1 MIIILLTCL
10 ALAVLLYHSF
20 IWKPLDTSVLYKNH
34 PYLLFGHRGSPLHE
48 PENTIPSFQRAI
60 ADGCNA
66 IELDVHRTRDG
77 HLIVFHDD
85 TLERTSNGTGRV
97 AEHTLAELQALN
109 AASHWEGRNEHVP
122 TLKSVIDTLPDTII
136 FNFEIKNFSFFSGQ
150 GTELE
155 LVQFIREN
163 NLRDRVILSSFNP
176 LNIWRV
182 KMSDPKIFTAL
193 LWYNPG
199 MSLLMKMSD
208 PKILTDLLWYNPGIS
223 LLRHSIGVHLSHPD
237 LLHPF
242 EKNVN
247 GRVKFWSRVKNI
259 PMHVWV
265 VNEAETMRAL
275 AKDPM
280 IKGIMSD
287 DTQLLVATMQD
298 KLT

>member
-1 MIIILLTCL
+1 MIIILLIVL
-10 ALAVLLYHSF
+10 VVAILLYHFF

-34 PYLLFGHRGSPLHE
+34 PYLLFGHRGSPKHE

-97 AEHTLAELQALN
+97 AEHTLTELQALN
-109 AASHWEGRNEHVP
+109 AASHWEDRNEHIP
-122 TLKSVIDTLPDTII
+122 TLKAVIQALPDTTV
-136 FNFEIKNFSFFSGQ
+136 FNFEIKNFSFFSEQ
-150 GTELE
+150 RTELE
-155 LVQFIREN
+155 LVRFIREN
-163 NLRDRVILSSFNP
+163 KLRDRVILSSFNP

-193 LWYNPG
+193 LWYNP
-199 MSLLMKMSD
+199 S
-208 PKILTDLLWYNPGIS
+208 ILS
-223 LLRHSIGVHLSHPD
+223 LRHPMGVHLSHPD
-237 LLHPF
+237 LFHPF
-242 EKNVN
+242 EENVN
-247 GRVKFWSRVKNI
+247 WGVKFWSRVKNI

-265 VNEAETMRAL
+265 VNEAEKMREFG
-275 AKDPM
+275 KNSM

-287 DTQLLVATMQD
+287 DSQLLVATMQD